1 MPDAEQFNRMYLFK
15 NVRFLRATYQIR
27 LLAFFAVDKKK
38 HLVLRVPSACVF
50 DESLLGL
57 IAKCGGRV
65 IREDC

>member
-27 LLAFFAVDKKK
+27 LLAFFAVDKQKQ
-38 HLVLRVPSACVF
+38 LVLRVPLACVF
-50 DESLLGL
+50 DEALLGL
-57 IAKCGGRV
+57 ITKCGGRV